1 MFMSPL
7 QVITL
12 LAGVAMFLFGMT
24 LMGDGLTKVSGSKL
38 EPILFRLSG
47 TPLRALLLGTGVTAV
62 IQSSSATS
70 VMAVGFVN
78 SGMMSVRQAINIVLG
93 AILGTSITG
102 WVICLSYI
110 EGAGGISSILST
122 TTLTGVI
129 AVAGIILR
137 LDCKKSSRH
146 HIGDIL
152 LGFAILMSGM
162 HMMSGAV
169 SDLGKQ
175 PWFTG
180 MMTSMQNPL
189 LGIAVGAVFTAVL
202 QSASAA
208 VGILQ
213 ALSVTGALSF
223 EAALPLLMGINIG
236 ASVPV
241 LLSAVG
247 ANTKGKRAALIYLV
261 TSVLGVLGCAS
272 LFYVANAIFHFSFMT
287 AVMNPFSTAGLN
299 TVFRLLNLILLAPF
313 TDAIEAIVNRLVPDT
328 GDSEP
333 AKQKLQLE
341 ERFLMHPPLA
351 LSLCH
356 TAMKEMAEETK
367 RSVEIATGLLHEYT
381 EEEFQKVRDL
391 ETEVDEYEDKLGSYL
406 LQLSSQQLSMHE
418 SSEVSKYLH
427 TLSDFERISDHA
439 RNIAESCAELHEK
452 QLLLSNPALDDLAVL
467 DRAIQKVMELTSGAF
482 VADDLVMA
490 GHVEPLEEVIDFLI
504 DEMKMRQIGRLR
516 HGQGNILQNFVFSD
530 LLTNYERIADHCSN
544 IALDMLRLEKGSF
557 DTHEYQ
563 EKLLNGTNED
573 FNSKF
578 AMYRKEYSL

>member
-1 MFMSPL
+1 MNPL

-38 EPILFRLSG
+38 EPVLFKLSG

-129 AVAGIILR
+129 AVAGVILR
-137 LDCKKSSRH
+137 LYSKKSSRQ

-180 MMTSMQNPL
+180 MMTSMQNPI

-247 ANTKGKRAALIYLV
+247 ANVKGKRASLIYLV

-272 LFYVANAIFHFSFMT
+272 LFYVANAIFHFSFM
-287 AVMNPFSTAGLN
+287 AEVMNPFSTAGLN
-299 TVFRLLNLILLAPF
+299 TVFRLLNLLLLAPF
-313 TDAIEAIVNRLVPDT
+313 TDAVEALVTRLVPDT
-328 GDSEP
+328 GADEP
-333 AKQKLQLE
+333 IKTKLQLE

-351 LSLCH
+351 LSQSFEV
-356 TAMKEMAEETK
+356 MKEMAEETR
-367 RSVEIATGLLHEYT
+367 RSVEIATGLLHEYSDDG
-381 EEEFQKVRDL
+381 FQKVRDL
-391 ETEVDEYEDKLGSYL
+391 ETEVDDYEDRLGSYL
-406 LQLSSQQLSMHE
+406 LRLSGQQLSMQQ
-418 SSEVSKYLH
+418 SGEVTKYLH

-439 RNIAESCAELHEK
+439 RNIAESSAELHEK
-452 QLLLSNPALDDLAVL
+452 QLLLSTPALNDLAVL
-467 DRAIQKVMELTSGAF
+467 DRAIRKIVELTVNAF
-482 VADDLVMA
+482 VLDDLSLA
-490 GHVEPLEEVIDFLI
+490 GQVEPLEEVIDFLS

-530 LLTNYERIADHCSN
+530 LITNYERISDHCSN

-573 FNSKF
+573 FNEKF
-578 AMYRKEYSL
+578 EAFRKEYAL

>member
-1 MFMSPL
+1 MSLL

-38 EPILFRLSG
+38 EPILFQLSG
-47 TPLRALLLGTGVTAV
+47 TPVRVLLLGTGVTAV

-78 SGMMSVRQAINIVLG
+78 SGMMSVRQAINVILG

-129 AVAGIILR
+129 AVVGISLR
-137 LDCKKSSRH
+137 IYSKKSSRQ

-152 LGFAILMSGM
+152 MGFAILMSGI

-175 PWFTG
+175 AWFTG
-180 MMTSMQNPL
+180 MMTSMQNPI

-213 ALSVTGALSF
+213 ALSVTGALTF
-223 EAALPLLMGINIG
+223 EAVLPLLMGINIG

-247 ANTKGKRAALIYLV
+247 ANSRGKRASLIYLV
-261 TSVLGVLGCAS
+261 TSILGVLGCAS
-272 LFYVANAIFHFSFMT
+272 LFYVANAIFRFPIMSI
-287 AVMNPFSTAGLN
+287 VMNPFSTAGVN
-299 TVFRLLNLILLAPF
+299 TIFRMINLILLAPF
-313 TDAIEAIVNRLVPDT
+313 TDAIEALVNRLVPDT
-328 GDSEP
+328 GSAEP
-333 AKQKLQLE
+333 VKTKLQLE
-341 ERFLMHPPLA
+341 ERFLQHPPLA
-351 LSLCH
+351 LSHCYA
-356 TAMKEMAEETK
+356 AMKEMAEETK
-367 RSVEIATGLLHEYT
+367 RSIAVAAGLLREYQ
-381 EEEFQKVRDL
+381 EEDFLKVREL

-406 LQLSSQQLSMHE
+406 LQLSGQQLSMHE

-452 QLLLSNPALDDLAVL
+452 QLILSNPALHDISVL
-467 DRAIQKVMELTSGAF
+467 DRAVQKIMELTTGAF
-482 VADDLVMA
+482 VGDDLTMA

-504 DEMKMRQIGRLR
+504 DEMKMRQIERLR

-530 LLTNYERIADHCSN
+530 LLTNFERIADHCSN
-544 IALDMLRLEKGSF
+544 MALDMLRLEKGSF
-557 DTHEYQ
+557 YTHEYQ
-563 EKLLNGTNED
+563 EQLVSGTNED
-573 FNSKF
+573 FNQKF
-578 AMYRKEYSL
+578 SEFRKEYAL

>member
-1 MFMSPL
+1 MSPL

-38 EPILFRLSG
+38 EPVLFRLSG

-137 LDCKKSSRH
+137 LYCKKSSRQ

-169 SDLGKQ
+169 GDLGKQ

-247 ANTKGKRAALIYLV
+247 ANTKGKRASLIYLV

-272 LFYVANAIFHFSFMT
+272 LFYVANAIFHFSFMSQ
-287 AVMNPFSTAGLN
+287 VMNPFSTAGLN
-299 TVFRLLNLILLAPF
+299 TVFRLMNLILLAPF
-313 TDAIEAIVNRLVPDT
+313 TDAIEALVNRLVPDT
-328 GDSEP
+328 GDGEP
-333 AKQKLQLE
+333 VKTKFQLE

-351 LSLCH
+351 LSQSFEV
-356 TAMKEMAEETK
+356 MKEMAEETK
-367 RSVEIATGLLHEYT
+367 RSVEIATGLLHEYSD
-381 EEEFQKVRDL
+381 EGFLKVREL
-391 ETEVDEYEDKLGSYL
+391 ESEVDEYEDRLGSYL
-406 LQLSSQQLSMHE
+406 LQLSGQQLSME
-418 SSEVSKYLH
+418 QSGEVSKYLH
-427 TLSDFERISDHA
+427 TLTDFERISDHA
-439 RNIAESCAELHEK
+439 RNIAENGAELHEK

-467 DRAIQKVMELTSGAF
+467 NKAVLKIVELTVNAF
-482 VADDLVMA
+482 IGDDLELA
-490 GHVEPLEEVIDFLI
+490 GQVEPLEEVIDFLS

-530 LLTNYERIADHCSN
+530 LITNYERISDHCSN
-544 IALDMLRLEKGSF
+544 IALDMLRLEKGSL

-573 FNSKF
+573 FNRKF
-578 AMYRKEYSL
+578 AAFRKEYTL